1 MKLTNLQQHYLN
13 TFKYLHKHQMESFYN
28 SYRYYPN
35 QLQKYKHRKQNK
47 HLHHFM
53 HKNKAKIIYAN
64 IGFNN
69 HNLSPT
75 QPLPHSTEILIH
87 INNTPCIL
95 QYYTTDVFH
104 IYVDLTEEQWHTMAT
119 TRDNKVLTRLGID
132 INNTH
137 IFSDDKKLEQ
147 ELKQNL
153 QLQYTQYSE
162 EEMFQ
167 LSLLMPDPVLYT
179 TIQNVLLKLKE
190 LNNPSVL
197 QAMTTIFKETEQI
210 NETN

>member
-1 MKLTNLQQHYLN
+1 MKLTNLQQHYMN
-13 TFKYLHKHQMESFYN
+13 TFKYLHKNQMESFYN

-35 QLQKYKHRKQNK
+35 QLQTFKKRKQNK

-53 HKNKAKIIYAN
+53 HKNNAKIMYTN
-64 IGFNN
+64 IGYNN

-75 QPLPHSTEILIH
+75 QPLPHSTEILLH
-87 INNTPCIL
+87 INNTPCVF

-104 IYVDLTEEQWHTMAT
+104 IYVDLTEEQWYSIIS
-119 TRDNKVLTRLGID
+119 TRDTKPLTRLGID
-132 INNTH
+132 NNNINL
-137 IFSDDKKLEQ
+137 FSDDKKLEQ

-153 QLQYTQYSE
+153 QPQYTQYSE

-167 LSLLMPDPVLYT
+167 LSLLIPNAVLYT
-179 TIQNVLLKLKE
+179 TVQNVLMKLKE

-197 QAMTTIFKETEQI
+197 QAMSTIFKETGPT

>member
-1 MKLTNLQQHYLN
+1 MKLSKLQQHYLK
-13 TFKYLHKHQMESFYN
+13 TFKYLHKHKMESLYK

-64 IGFNN
+64 IGYNN

-95 QYYTTDVFH
+95 QYYTTEVFH
-104 IYVDLTEEQWHTMAT
+104 IYVNLTEQEWYSIAT
-119 TRDNKVLTRLGID
+119 TRSNKVLTRLGID
-132 INNTH
+132 NNKSH
-137 IFSDDKKLEQ
+137 IYSDDNKLSTVLIQ
-147 ELKQNL
+147 NLKQE
-153 QLQYTQYSE
+153 YTKYSE
-162 EEMFQ
+162 EELFQ
-167 LSLLMPDPVLYT
+167 LSLVIPDPELYT
-179 TIQNVLLKLKE
+179 TIQNVLLKLNE
-190 LNNPSVL
+190 LQNPSVL
-197 QAMTTIFKETEQI
+197 KTMSTIFKETGQ
-210 NETN
+210 NHETI